1 MIHKIQHVNLIGNH
15 MKLSILF
22 LKSFGIMLIALAPI
36 WGVLAITISILGI
49 SIGILE
55 GIGWHEGLYFG
66 WVTGTTVGYGDIAPT
81 RPLTK
86 LLSIVIGIIG
96 ITNTGIIVTI
106 AVTAGK
112 HVLDHEGAIP
122 DMLKKV
128 DSLWQ
133 KSSGK

>member
-1 MIHKIQHVNLIGNH
+1 

-36 WGVLAITISILGI
+36 WGVLAIIISTLGI

-55 GIGWHEGLYFG
+55 GIGWEEGLYFG

-122 DMLKKV
+122 DMWQKV
-128 DSLWQ
+128 DSLW
-133 KSSGK
+133 KKRSGK